1 MMLKATWLATWD
13 SGPVAAVNL
22 HVSIEIDE
30 GAVERLRVTA
40 WDRKS
45 VAVEASEIDW
55 DVVEPFLEGLVG
67 QDWSDTGCIE
77 ALDGDELAWEAVNVE
92 EAGRLAHLLR
102 EAAERLR
109 REQGGKSDR

>member
-1 MMLKATWLATWD
+1 MLTATWLATWD

-30 GAVERLRVTA
+30 GVVERLRVTA
-40 WDRKS
+40 YDHNS
-45 VAVEASEIDW
+45 VAVEANEIDW
-55 DVVEPFLEGLVG
+55 AVVEPFLEGLVG
-67 QDWSDTGCIE
+67 LDWSDTGCVE

-109 REQGGKSDR
+109 MEQGGSK

>member
-1 MMLKATWLATWD
+1 MLNATWLATWD
-13 SGPVAAVNL
+13 SGPVAAVKL
-22 HVSIEIDE
+22 HVQIEIEDRV
-30 GAVERLRVTA
+30 VESLRVKGY
-40 WDRKS
+40 DRAS

-67 QDWSDTGCIE
+67 REWSDTDCIE
-77 ALDGDELAWEAVNVE
+77 AQDGDELAWEAAHVE

-109 REQGGKSDR
+109 RQQGGSSDR

>member
-1 MMLKATWLATWD
+1 MLTATWLATWD
-13 SGPVAAVNL
+13 SGPVAAVRL

-30 GAVERLRVTA
+30 GAVQCLRVTA
-40 WDRKS
+40 YDPKS

-55 DVVEPFLEGLVG
+55 AVVEPFLEGLVG
-67 QDWSDTGCIE
+67 LDWSDTGCVE
-77 ALDGDELAWEAVNVE
+77 ALDGDELAWEAVNIE

-109 REQGGKSDR
+109 MEQGGSK